1 MARRVGLIGAG
12 QMGRG
17 IGLNLMTKGY
27 DLVTMAHRSRDVVE
41 ELLANGASEVSTPAE
56 IAAQSDIVLLC
67 VTGTPALEQVFFGDQ
82 GILET
87 VSSGQLVIDCSTGE
101 PEIVTRVAKELASR
115 DVDFI
120 DAPLA
125 RTPVEAAAGKLNT
138 MVGGNAK
145 SFERALPVLE
155 CFCENIFHMG
165 DVGAGIRMKLINNL
179 ITMGQASLIA
189 EAISACVATG
199 VDLDKFYEVIS
210 KGGGNS
216 GIFQMIVPA
225 ILEEGSYKGM
235 KFSIANAAKDLG
247 YYNNMA
253 QSADIDHRLGREV
266 LVALTDA
273 QQAGDP
279 DSLVAELVLAAANR
293 NSLRIPTKK

>member
-17 IGLNLMTKGY
+17 IGLNLMAKGY
-27 DLVTMAHRSRDVVE
+27 ELVTMAHRSRDVVE
-41 ELLANGASEVSTPAE
+41 ELLANGASEVSTTAE

-87 VSSGQLVIDCSTGE
+87 VSAGQLVIDCSTGE
-101 PEIVTRVAKELASR
+101 PEIVTRVATELAGR
-115 DVDFI
+115 DVDFV

-138 MVGGNAK
+138 MVGGSTK

-179 ITMGQASLIA
+179 ITMGQAALIA

-216 GIFQMIVPA
+216 GIFQMVVPA

-266 LVALTDA
+266 LAALTDA
-273 QQAGDP
+273 QQTGDP
-279 DSLVAELVLAAANR
+279 ESLVAELVLAAANR
-293 NSLRIPTKK
+293 NSLRIPTKH